1 MIRIR
6 IRIRPFRK
14 SKIRIRIR
22 IRPFLKVRFGFG
34 FGFANL
40 LKYDSDSGFLK
51 SKLWIQIRRLVLK
64 STISVQITGSHPQY
78 VGLRLQAEA
87 GRCSVQVQNFLER
100 VCVRERIKNK
110 CDTAGMRYYISCCRS
125 VCNYNSMLS
134 RCGSQNL
141 QVWLKLLCR
150 VKNSKQYLDSIW
162 VITSVFI
169 KAPLG
174 CL

>member
-22 IRPFLKVRFGFG
+22 IRPFLKVRFG

-87 GRCSVQVQNFLER
+87 GRCSV
-100 VCVRERIKNK
+100 
-110 CDTAGMRYYISCCRS
+110 
-125 VCNYNSMLS
+125 
-134 RCGSQNL
+134 
-141 QVWLKLLCR
+141 
-150 VKNSKQYLDSIW
+150 
-162 VITSVFI
+162 
-169 KAPLG
+169 
-174 CL
+174 

>member
-6 IRIRPFRK
+6 IRIRPIRK
-14 SKIRIRIR
+14 SKIRIRIQ
-22 IRPFLKVRFGFG
+22 IRPILKVRFGFG

-87 GRCSVQVQNFLER
+87 GRCSV
-100 VCVRERIKNK
+100 
-110 CDTAGMRYYISCCRS
+110 
-125 VCNYNSMLS
+125 
-134 RCGSQNL
+134 
-141 QVWLKLLCR
+141 
-150 VKNSKQYLDSIW
+150 
-162 VITSVFI
+162 
-169 KAPLG
+169 
-174 CL
+174 